1 MAKNKSNK
9 KLILISAVA
18 VLAVVIGILFMTG
31 TVSQIRLKL
40 SPGGKVIEGVLS
52 GVDPDVHI
60 TSVPEGE
67 IRYLINKRIV
77 FENKYSLGSVMLE
90 NPETCLY
97 DIKFVIYRDNGE
109 MIYTS
114 PMIKPGECL
123 EKDKLTEV
131 LGSGEYNCS
140 YSAQAYLNGELQGE
154 VTGVVTV
161 IVG

>member
-1 MAKNKSNK
+1 MAKNNANK
-9 KLILISAVA
+9 KIILISAVA
-18 VLAVVIGILFMTG
+18 VLGILFMTG
-31 TVSQIRLKL
+31 SVSQIRLKL
-40 SPGGKVIEGVLS
+40 SPGGKVSEAVLS

-60 TSVPEGE
+60 MNVPEGE

-77 FENKYSLGSVMLE
+77 FEDKYSLGSVMLE

-131 LGSGEYNCS
+131 LASGEYNCS
-140 YSAQAYLNGELQGE
+140 YSAQAYLDGELQGE